1 MCKMTRTPP
10 FDDGIV
16 HLWQHNEPPLRMQNL
31 KFKSSIGP
39 KSKQHKDTLPPDL
52 LVDLEFAIN
61 PKSRLIVNKT
71 VRYIDIHEVYQ
82 FYFGTNGN
90 QPKCASRFLTI
101 LTRLITR
108 FPLLSPHP
116 FMSSTDPH
124 SDMEPWFH
132 LPAEVGQPSSCMLVV
147 IEVKLSSVDTPPK
160 FCIASEKLPSRK
172 ESSVP
177 TIAFQ
182 ELC

>member
-1 MCKMTRTPP
+1 MMVSSI
-10 FDDGIV
+10 FG
-16 HLWQHNEPPLRMQNL
+16 NRMQNL

-39 KSKQHKDTLPPDL
+39 KSNQHKDTLPPDL

-61 PKSRLIVNKT
+61 LKSRLIVNKT
-71 VRYIDIHEVYQ
+71 VRYIDIHDVYQ

-90 QPKCASRFLTI
+90 QPKCTSRFLTI

-160 FCIASEKLPSRK
+160 FCIASEKLPSRR
-172 ESSVP
+172 ESSDP